1 MPTLHQRIDRLRAA
15 MPPRN
20 SWGSAAER
28 SALSEAIAA
37 HCAGQALP
45 ARALQTL
52 AMSPGDFSAMVM
64 GIEASC

>member
-20 SWGSAAER
+20 PWGGTDER
-28 SALSEAIAA
+28 AALSEAIAA
-37 HCAGQALP
+37 HCAGQELP

-52 AMSPGDFSAMVM
+52 AMSAADFSDLVARV
-64 GIEASC
+64 EASC